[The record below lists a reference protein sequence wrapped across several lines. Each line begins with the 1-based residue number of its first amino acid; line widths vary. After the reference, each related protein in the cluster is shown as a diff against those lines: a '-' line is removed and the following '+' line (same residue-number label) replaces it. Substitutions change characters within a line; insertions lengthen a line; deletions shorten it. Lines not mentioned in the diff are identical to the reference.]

1 MKGAGSEMDCENL
14 EMEVEVSEMDARP
27 SEMKGEALEK
37 VSHLVVRSQRMTC
50 LYDSVSCL

>member
-37 VSHLVVRSQRMTC
+37 VVNG
-50 LYDSVSCL
+50 